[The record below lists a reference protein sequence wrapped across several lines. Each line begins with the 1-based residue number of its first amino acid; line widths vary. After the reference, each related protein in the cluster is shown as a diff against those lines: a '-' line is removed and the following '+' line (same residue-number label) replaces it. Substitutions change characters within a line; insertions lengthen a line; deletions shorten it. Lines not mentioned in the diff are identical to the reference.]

1 MNYKQEEKAINFP
14 FIFYADIGSLLEK
27 IFECHDNPQKSSTSK
42 LSDHTECGYSLFTQ
56 CSFDRNKNKHS
67 YYRGKYCMKKFS
79 EDQRKH
85 ATEIIK
91 HEKKEILTITKE
103 EQESYRK
110 Q

>member
-1 MNYKQEEKAINFP
+1 
-14 FIFYADIGSLLEK
+14 
-27 IFECHDNPQKSSTSK
+27 
-42 LSDHTECGYSLFTQ
+42 
-56 CSFDRNKNKHS
+56 
-67 YYRGKYCMKKFS
+67 MKKFS